1 MDWNRN
7 GKQDP
12 ADDIIDMKLSGGDRE
27 PADPPSARPRAA
39 RIRLDIWLP
48 LIYLCLLLPGDIPIS
63 GFTMVIGLICTAALA
78 WKFLKWLY
86 R

>member
-12 ADDIIDMKLSGGDRE
+12 ADDIIDRKLSEAGKK
-27 PADPPSARPRAA
+27 PAEPPSARPPAA
-39 RIRLDIWLP
+39 HIRFDIWLP
-48 LIYLCLLLPGDIPIS
+48 LIYLGLLLPGDIPINS
-63 GFTMVIGLICTAALA
+63 FTMVIGLICAAALA

>member
-12 ADDIIDMKLSGGDRE
+12 ADDIIDMKLSESDTE
-27 PADPPSARPRAA
+27 PAGSSSSRPHST
-39 RIRLDIWLP
+39 RLRFDIWLP
-48 LIYLCLLLPGDIPIS
+48 LIYLGLLLPGDIPVN
-63 GFTMVIGLICTAALA
+63 GFTMVIGLICAAALA
-78 WKFLKWLY
+78 WKFLKWLC